1 MAPNILGLPALHIF
15 GICDGHG
22 QFGRDVSSYV
32 KTALPALIEKCYN
45 KEVLIEDN
53 VDPYGEL
60 KIRLKECFIKVNKDI
75 EQNVPNC

>member
-1 MAPNILGLPALHIF
+1 M
-15 GICDGHG
+15 
-22 QFGRDVSSYV
+22 